1 MREKIESDLLLKIFS
16 VIFAF
21 LLWMFVVN
29 VDNPVIKKTFSDV
42 PVDML
47 NEQVLDD
54 LNQTYKIQDG
64 DTVSFTVKGKK
75 SVVDRLKKSDFRVT
89 ADVSAMSNVHA
100 ILIKVE
106 PLRYKEQLDI
116 DTGGATVKVV
126 LEDLKNDQIPV
137 IVETKGTPA
146 KGYTVSSQTATPNL
160 VSVSGPKSVISQIK
174 QIVVTVDVTGMK
186 KDVSMTKTAQ
196 CYDEDGDLVS
206 QDRIQLDTSQ
216 IKVKIGLSKTKTV
229 PFHVKTKGK
238 PAKGYALGSIDFQPK
253 EIEITGNEDDL
264 EKVDQIDLTSLD
276 LDGSTKSLE
285 KTIKASDIKLPE
297 GINFVKSVDQIGNIV
312 IRANI
317 EKRKERI
324 LTIDTSQ
331 ITLINNTK
339 NYDVT
344 FEDETIQVKISG
356 LKSVVD
362 KVVAKDLNPK
372 INMELYEPGT
382 HTVQLQLTNVKNMS
396 VEDNV
401 SVKITVK

>member
-16 VIFAF
+16 VVFAF
-21 LLWMFVVN
+21 LLWIFVVN
-29 VDNPVIKKTFSDV
+29 IDNPVIKKTFSDV

-89 ADVSAMSNVHA
+89 ADVAAMSDVHA
-100 ILIKVE
+100 ILIRVE

-137 IVETKGTPA
+137 VVETKGTPA
-146 KGYTVSSQTATPNL
+146 KGYTVSSRTATPNL
-160 VSVSGPKSVISQIK
+160 ISVSGPKSVISQIK

-186 KDVSMTKTAQ
+186 KDVTMTKTAK
-196 CYDEDGDLVS
+196 CYDDEGDLVS
-206 QDRIQLDTSQ
+206 QDRIRLDTSQ
-216 IKVKIGLSKTKTV
+216 IKVKVGLSKTKIV
-229 PFHVKTKGK
+229 PFHVETKGK
-238 PAKGYALGSIDFQPK
+238 PAKGYALGSIDYEPK
-253 EIEITGNEDDL
+253 QIEITGNEDDL
-264 EKVDQIDLTSLD
+264 EKIKQIDLTSLD
-276 LDGSTKSLE
+276 IEGSMKSLE
-285 KTIKASDIKLPE
+285 KTIKASDIKLPD
-297 GINFVKSVDQIGNIV
+297 GINFVKNVDQIGDIV

-317 EKRKERI
+317 EKRKERT
-324 LTIDTSQ
+324 LAVNTNQ
-331 ITLINNTK
+331 ITLINNVK

-362 KVVAKDLNPK
+362 KIVAKDLNPK

-382 HTVQLQLTNVKNMS
+382 HTVQVQLTKIKNMS
-396 VEDNV
+396 VDENV

>member
-344 FEDETIQVKISG
+344 FEDETVQVKISG

-362 KVVAKDLNPK
+362 KLMAKDLNPK

-396 VEDNV
+396 VEENV

>member
-16 VIFAF
+16 VVFAF

-29 VDNPVIKKTFSDV
+29 IDNPVIKKSFSDV

-89 ADVSAMSNVHA
+89 ADVAAMSDVHA

-137 IVETKGTPA
+137 VVETKGKPA
-146 KGYTVSSQTATPNL
+146 KGYTVSSRTAAPNL

-186 KDVSMTKTAQ
+186 KDVTMTKTAK

-229 PFHVKTKGK
+229 PFYVETKGK
-238 PAKGYALGSIDFQPK
+238 PAKGYALGSIDYEPK
-253 EIEITGNEDDL
+253 QIEITGNEDDL
-264 EKVDQIDLTSLD
+264 EKVKRIDLTSLD
-276 LDGSTKSLE
+276 IDGSTKSLE
-285 KTIKASDIKLPE
+285 KTIKASDIKLPD
-297 GINFVKSVDQIGNIV
+297 GISFVKSEDQIGDIV

-317 EKRKERI
+317 EKRKERTLI
-324 LTIDTSQ
+324 IDTSQ
-331 ITLINNTK
+331 ITLINNVK

-344 FEDETIQVKISG
+344 FEDRIIRVKISG

-362 KVVAKDLNPK
+362 KIVTKDLNPK

-382 HTVQLQLTNVKNMS
+382 HTVQVQLTKIKNMS
-396 VEDNV
+396 IEDNV

>member
-16 VIFAF
+16 VVFAF

-29 VDNPVIKKTFSDV
+29 IDNPVIKKSFSDV

-89 ADVSAMSNVHA
+89 ADVAAMSDVHA

-137 IVETKGTPA
+137 VVETKGKPA
-146 KGYTVSSQTATPNL
+146 KGYTVSSRTAAPNL

-186 KDVSMTKTAQ
+186 KDVTMTKTAK

-229 PFHVKTKGK
+229 PFYVETKGK
-238 PAKGYALGSIDFQPK
+238 PAKGYALGSIDYEPK
-253 EIEITGNEDDL
+253 QIEITGNEDDL
-264 EKVDQIDLTSLD
+264 EKVKRIDLTSFD
-276 LDGSTKSLE
+276 IDGSTKSLE
-285 KTIKASDIKLPE
+285 KTIKASDIKLPD
-297 GINFVKSVDQIGNIV
+297 GISFVKSEDQIGDIV

-317 EKRKERI
+317 EKRKERTLI
-324 LTIDTSQ
+324 IDTSQ
-331 ITLINNTK
+331 ITLINNVK

-344 FEDETIQVKISG
+344 FEDRIIRVKISG

-362 KVVAKDLNPK
+362 KIVTKDLNPK

-382 HTVQLQLTNVKNMS
+382 HTVQVQLTKIKNMS
-396 VEDNV
+396 IEDNV